1 MYYMDTQTAKEH
13 LGRLVAAAQYIEQAT
28 RHQNIS
34 NQRLTT
40 ALKVAT
46 QMTEQLARGATSA
59 TDAAAQLELV
69 VKQLRYV
76 VGK

>member
-1 MYYMDTQTAKEH
+1 MDAQTAKEY
-13 LGRLVAAAQYIEQAT
+13 LARLIAAAQYIEQAT
-28 RHQNIS
+28 QHQNIS
-34 NQRLTT
+34 NQKLTT

-46 QMTEQLARGATSA
+46 QVTEQLAVGATSA
-59 TDAAAQLELV
+59 TDAALRLELV

>member
-1 MYYMDTQTAKEH
+1 
-13 LGRLVAAAQYIEQAT
+13 
-28 RHQNIS
+28 
-34 NQRLTT
+34 
-40 ALKVAT
+40 
-46 QMTEQLARGATSA
+46 MTEQLARGATSA